1 MKNRIKTIEPRAK
14 RTYKDTL
21 FRMLFQE
28 KENLLSLYNAVN
40 GTNYKNTDELT
51 VTTLENAIYMNYKND
66 ISFIFNF
73 ELMLYEHQS
82 TINPNMPLRHL
93 IYITKELQG
102 ITRNDDLYSKALISI
117 PTPKFVVFYNGA
129 DFQPERQILKLSD
142 SYQHAMESPELELLV
157 TVYNINLGC
166 NQPIMEACK
175 LLKEYAQYVNQVR
188 EFAKTMPFPQA
199 VGQAVDFCIQNG
211 ILSDFLLKNKSEAI
225 EMSIFEYDEEKH
237 LKNEREISYNDG
249 KKAGLKEGIRIFIS
263 DHHAD
268 GLSQEKILQK
278 LQNCYSLTEKQALEY
293 YREAILSHRQ
303 T

>member
-1 MKNRIKTIEPRAK
+1 MKNRK
-14 RTYKDTL
+14 
-21 FRMLFQE
+21 
-28 KENLLSLYNAVN
+28 
-40 GTNYKNTDELT
+40 
-51 VTTLENAIYMNYKND
+51 
-66 ISFIFNF
+66 
-73 ELMLYEHQS
+73 
-82 TINPNMPLRHL
+82 
-93 IYITKELQG
+93 
-102 ITRNDDLYSKALISI
+102 
-117 PTPKFVVFYNGA
+117 
-129 DFQPERQILKLSD
+129 
-142 SYQHAMESPELELLV
+142 
-157 TVYNINLGC
+157 
-166 NQPIMEACK
+166 
-175 LLKEYAQYVNQVR
+175 
-188 EFAKTMPFPQA
+188 FAKTMPFPQA

-249 KKAGLKEGIRIFIS
+249 KKAGLKEGIHIFIS

>member
-1 MKNRIKTIEPRAK
+1 MKNRK
-14 RTYKDTL
+14 
-21 FRMLFQE
+21 
-28 KENLLSLYNAVN
+28 
-40 GTNYKNTDELT
+40 
-51 VTTLENAIYMNYKND
+51 
-66 ISFIFNF
+66 
-73 ELMLYEHQS
+73 
-82 TINPNMPLRHL
+82 
-93 IYITKELQG
+93 
-102 ITRNDDLYSKALISI
+102 
-117 PTPKFVVFYNGA
+117 
-129 DFQPERQILKLSD
+129 
-142 SYQHAMESPELELLV
+142 
-157 TVYNINLGC
+157 
-166 NQPIMEACK
+166 
-175 LLKEYAQYVNQVR
+175 
-188 EFAKTMPFPQA
+188 FAKTMPFPQA